1 MNTNTVRRLPP
12 ASARPRLHPSAWQG
26 FTGFASPTL
35 DQAQYE
41 SECLA
46 GRCFPRPG
54 DMDMLHRC
62 REEYRIK
69 QWLELFRRFHA
80 NSYATPSN
88 ENSLFR
94 RYFVPLLT
102 VRPHDL
108 TRPVVVQWFHEIGQ
122 HSRVQANKS
131 LGLLR
136 TLYNKADAWQLWD
149 GVNPATK
156 IRCYKKDSRERFIQ
170 PEEMPR
176 LLEALEFESLPV
188 QALFLTCLLTGCRG
202 GEARMMKWE
211 DVNLLQAVW
220 TMPTSKNGKPHKV
233 PLPPQLVGLLCR
245 FPQRD
250 PWVFSSPRNRSEA
263 IKKSTSFHNW
273 RRIRAR
279 AGLDDV
285 TVHDLRRTCASWMA
299 CNGENL
305 AVISRVLNH
314 SSLAITSVYARLDVS
329 SMKSALG
336 KNADRLLGMG
346 SVSVTEPAPPARP
359 VIPREPTSSPPP
371 QTPTWVP
378 SRGEERDEWPG

>member
-1 MNTNTVRRLPP
+1 MNTSTARTLPFP
-12 ASARPRLHPSAWQG
+12 STRPRLHPSAWQG

-41 SECLA
+41 AEVLA
-46 GRCFPRPG
+46 GHCFPRPG
-54 DMDMLHRC
+54 DTAMLRRC
-62 REEYRIK
+62 REEYRIE

-88 ENSLFR
+88 QDSIFR
-94 RYFVPLLT
+94 RYFSPLLT
-102 VRPHDL
+102 VHPHDL

-122 HSRVQANKS
+122 HSRAQANKS
-131 LGLLR
+131 LSLLR
-136 TLYNKADAWQLWD
+136 TLYNKADAWQLWE

-156 IRCYKKDSRERFIQ
+156 IRWYKKDSRERFIQ
-170 PEEMPR
+170 PEEMPK
-176 LLEALEFESLPV
+176 LLESLSLESLPT

-202 GEARMMKWE
+202 GEARGMKWE

-220 TMPTSKNGKPHKV
+220 TMPTSKNGKSHKV

-245 FPQRD
+245 FPQTD
-250 PWVFSSPRNRSEA
+250 PWVFGSPRTNGGG

-285 TVHDLRRTCASWMA
+285 TIHDLRRTCASWMA

-329 SMKSALG
+329 SMKTALG

-346 SVSVTEPAPPARP
+346 SASVAEPAPSGLP
-359 VIPREPTSSPPP
+359 VMPHASTTPPP
-371 QTPTWVP
+371 SQTPAWSP
-378 SRGEERDEWPG
+378 SRGEEREEWPG